1 MITECH
7 ENRNN
12 GRSAIGLVQ
21 GDASDAG
28 SIDAAA
34 SGPCFNLA
42 TLLADIAR
50 HEELD
55 LDTLTY
61 HVRQSDATAAEG
73 YWHASINEAR
83 SFLEA
88 LVVGMLSAVC
98 VEPADK
104 QKSTSRNGTPFR
116 CYRRRLV
123 EAGFLDADENDLLQ
137 YVYGVA
143 SAKGSHHGVTDEAWT
158 RLARRMVWTAAQ
170 YLLTRYE
177 VWKSGGMRE
186 PRFGT
191 LDRASRSGPSAIRQW
206 AARGRDWALGGRL
219 AAHLFGCCVGRSRAP
234 GFRSRIR
241 GPGAAGT
248 SSG

>member
-12 GRSAIGLVQ
+12 GRSAVGLVQ
-21 GDASDAG
+21 VDASDA
-28 SIDAAA
+28 A
-34 SGPCFNLA
+34 SGDSVAPGPCFNLA
-42 TLLADIAR
+42 ALLGDIAR

-61 HVRQSDATAAEG
+61 HVRQSDATAADG

-88 LVVGMLSAVC
+88 LLVGMVRAICAQPV
-98 VEPADK
+98 DK
-104 QKSTSRNGTPFR
+104 YQSTTGNGTPFR
-116 CYRRRLV
+116 CYRRRLL

-137 YVYGVA
+137 YVYRVA

-170 YLLTRYE
+170 YLLTRYAL
-177 VWKSGGMRE
+177 WKSGGMRDT
-186 PRFGT
+186 RFGT
-191 LDRASRSGPSAIRQW
+191 LDRASRSGTSAIRQW
-206 AARGRDWALGGRL
+206 ASRGRDWVLGR
-219 AAHLFGCCVGRSRAP
+219 R
-234 GFRSRIR
+234 
-241 GPGAAGT
+241 
-248 SSG
+248 

>member
-1 MITECH
+1 MIASVSS
-7 ENRNN
+7 RFN
-12 GRSAIGLVQ
+12 GSHARVARSRFAQDGRPKEQ
-21 GDASDAG
+21 CEAPGAK
-28 SIDAAA
+28 
-34 SGPCFNLA
+34 PCFALS
-42 TLLADIAR
+42 TLLVDVAG

-55 LDTLTY
+55 LDTLSY
-61 HVRQSDATAAEG
+61 HVRQSDATAADG

-88 LVVGMLSAVC
+88 LLVGMLCTVC

-104 QKSTSRNGTPFR
+104 YQSTSRNGTPFR

-137 YVYGVA
+137 YVYSVA

-158 RLARRMVWTAAQ
+158 RLARRMVWTAGQ

-177 VWKSGGMRE
+177 VWKSGGMTQ

-191 LDRASRSGPSAIRQW
+191 LDRASRLGPSAIRQW
-206 AARGRDWALGGRL
+206 AARGRDWALGSRL
-219 AAHLFGCCVGRSRAP
+219 AAHLFGCSVQRSRAP
-234 GFRSRIR
+234 GF
-241 GPGAAGT
+241 T
-248 SSG
+248 SS

>member
-1 MITECH
+1 MITH
-7 ENRNN
+7 ASSRFN
-12 GRSAIGLVQ
+12 GT
-21 GDASDAG
+21 DARVALSRFAEDGRPKEQSDPPGAK
-28 SIDAAA
+28 
-34 SGPCFNLA
+34 PCFTLS
-42 TLLADIAR
+42 TLLADVAG

-88 LVVGMLSAVC
+88 LLVGMVCSVC

-137 YVYGVA
+137 YVYSVA

-158 RLARRMVWTAAQ
+158 RLARRMVWTAGQ

-177 VWKSGGMRE
+177 VWKSSGMTE

-191 LDRASRSGPSAIRQW
+191 LDRTSRLGPSGIRQW
-206 AARGRDWALGGRL
+206 AARGRDWVLGSRL
-219 AAHLFGCCVGRSRAP
+219 ATRLLGCSVRRSPAP
-234 GFRSRIR
+234 GF
-241 GPGAAGT
+241 T
-248 SSG
+248 SS